1 MGKFFNGLGFNL
13 TGLKYFVSNREL
25 WKFVIIPFLLNLI
38 IFAAIITSYVG
49 WFGEIMQ
56 AGAKVVAT
64 LDIPDPQG
72 FWAYT
77 FDGLYWVLRA
87 LFMVLFFLL
96 SLVMIFVS
104 TFLSSQI
111 INASF
116 FEMMSERI
124 LIKEG
129 VLTDIPFK
137 FSDTLHAIKIE
148 VFKTALFILM
158 SLILLSLS
166 LLPLIGMVF
175 VILQLIVTA
184 WFFAFS
190 LSSYPMVKTQKPF
203 REILLWGLQH
213 KLSLIGFVLPTLIP
227 FLGLF
232 TMSFQVVGGTL
243 LYRDTL
249 PIPFG
254 SSS

>member
-1 MGKFFNGLGFNL
+1 MGRLFKGLGFNL
-13 TGLKYFVSNREL
+13 TGFTYFTSNREL
-25 WKFVIIPFLLNLI
+25 WKFAILPFLLNLI
-38 IFAAIITSYVG
+38 IFAIMITGYVG
-49 WFGEIMQ
+49 YFGEIMQ

-96 SLVMIFVS
+96 SLVMIFVA
-104 TFLSSQI
+104 TFLISQI

-124 LIKEG
+124 LVKEG
-129 VLTDIPFK
+129 VLTDVPFK
-137 FSDTLHAIKIE
+137 FIDTFHAIKIE
-148 VFKTALFILM
+148 VFKTALFGTL
-158 SLILLSLS
+158 SLVLLSLS
-166 LLPLIGMVF
+166 LIPLVGMF
-175 VILQLIVTA
+175 FAILQLSITA
-184 WFFAFS
+184 WFFAFG
-190 LSSYPMVKTQKPF
+190 LSSYPMVKTKKPF

-213 KLSLIGFVLPTLIP
+213 KLSLLGFGLPALIP

-243 LYRDTL
+243 LYKDTL